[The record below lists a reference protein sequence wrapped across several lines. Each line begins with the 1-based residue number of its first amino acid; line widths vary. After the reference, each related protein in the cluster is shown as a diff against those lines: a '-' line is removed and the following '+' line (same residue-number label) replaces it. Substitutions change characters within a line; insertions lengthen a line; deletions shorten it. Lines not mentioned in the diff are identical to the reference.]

1 MSNYST
7 YEGRL
12 KISSNE
18 IIINIKHIH
27 LRLRQ
32 MKATNRFANRVI
44 LSISHRITQ
53 LQKLILWA
61 PVLTLIFGFALT
73 YYIYAHLKDRDD
85 FIQKSIFTQTAREE
99 LTKIDLLLTNSIL
112 KIQSYENN
120 LEDRPM
126 DYTKDEPYLD
136 LVLRHTLFERMSII
150 QEQGDKYKAL
160 LRVNTPDSTI
170 PDAASNYLQS
180 NDIKSII
187 KDLKKTSG
195 LLTTLVFENN
205 DRPYLSVV
213 LRSRFHRKIY
223 FLFTTPLSN
232 LFNQTI
238 LTDSNSIVVQAGNSV
253 TPWVIH
259 SQGQAKKVISKYI
272 DIPDPNITNVR
283 FTNSLP
289 QSNINLAI
297 DFHYAPMRT
306 KFLSPEKSAA
316 ALGFLLTL
324 VISYLFY
331 TLINQNR
338 LANKLIVSKTLDLE
352 KTAHDLQLALNSK
365 AHFFGKISHEIRTP
379 LNLILGMIDLCNE
392 VNADNVVQNYLKT
405 MHTSG
410 EHLLS
415 MMDDLIELAQAEKNE
430 MTFQERTIYMAQFL
444 GDVVKLAGQDCKT
457 KGLEIYLHL
466 DKSMPACVVTDPNR
480 LRQVLLNLLR
490 NACKYTLKG
499 HVILAVQATESLIT
513 NRVKFRFEIKDT
525 GIGIPADKLSK
536 VFDAFFQ
543 VENSKTYAEGGVG
556 LGLSIVKDIIKK
568 MHGKISVQ
576 STPKKGSIFT
586 VDLEFK
592 RSDRTNW
599 YEIYKTHDVSKYTA
613 VLLSS
618 DPHLQ
623 KSFASLAQH
632 PNIEEVIYITE
643 DFAKVLL
650 LTDPNR
656 TYWFVHDPETA
667 NIDLEILAKAFGRH
681 VFVLG
686 QGKIQQ
692 TFAHLNINHLS
703 NSPFLPYELLTANG
717 FTSRSRHRKHLSS
730 AQIRAKAPATL
741 ANLANLANNLP
752 LVTPKDNLSIIVA
765 DDDHGNIELYK
776 AYFAKSTWQVNY
788 NYDGETAWQ
797 SFEKKLPDLLI
808 LDVRMPNMDGF
819 QLIEKIRDYEK
830 QRNIKPIPVILVTAD
845 LLDYTAKTA
854 KTFDDVTLLS
864 KPIKKKLLFDAIHN
878 VSMNY
883 R

>member
-1 MSNYST
+1 M
-7 YEGRL
+7 
-12 KISSNE
+12 
-18 IIINIKHIH
+18 
-27 LRLRQ
+27 
-32 MKATNRFANRVI
+32 
-44 LSISHRITQ
+44 SISHRITQ
-53 LQKLILWA
+53 LQKIILWA
-61 PVLTLIFGFALT
+61 PVLTLIFGFGLT
-73 YYIYAHLKDRDD
+73 YYIYAHLKERDD
-85 FIQKSIFTQTAREE
+85 FIQKSLFSQTAREE

-112 KIQSYENN
+112 KIQSYEAN
-120 LEDRPM
+120 LEDRPIN
-126 DYTKDEPYLD
+126 YTKDEPYLD
-136 LVLRHTLFERMSII
+136 LVLRHTLFQRMSIQ
-150 QEQGDKYKAL
+150 QEQGGRYKAL
-160 LRVNTPDSTI
+160 LHVDTPDSAI
-170 PDAASNYLQS
+170 PEVSTTYLQS
-180 NDIKSII
+180 KEIKQII
-187 KDLKKTSG
+187 QELKKTSG
-195 LLTTLVFENN
+195 LLTTLVFENE

-213 LRSRFHRKIY
+213 LRSRIHRKIY
-223 FLFTTPLSN
+223 FIFTTPLAN
-232 LFNQTI
+232 LFNKTI
-238 LTDSNSIVVQAGNSV
+238 LADSNSIVVKAANSENSWLIQ
-253 TPWVIH
+253 TIN
-259 SQGQAKKVISKYI
+259 GKKSLSKFV
-272 DIPDPNITNVR
+272 DKPDADVTNVR

-289 QSNINLAI
+289 QSNIDLAVN
-297 DFHYAPMRT
+297 FRYAPMRT

-338 LANKLIVSKTLDLE
+338 LANKLIVAKTLALE
-352 KTAHDLQLALNSK
+352 KTAHDLQQALNSK

-379 LNLILGMIDLCNE
+379 LNLILGMIDLCSE
-392 VNADNVVQNYLKT
+392 VNVDKVVQNYLKT

-444 GDVVKLAGQDCKT
+444 GDVVKLAGQDCKS
-457 KGLEIYLHL
+457 KGLKIYLHL
-466 DKSMPACVVTDPNR
+466 DKSMPACVITDPNR
-480 LRQVLLNLLR
+480 LRQVLINLLR
-490 NACKYTLKG
+490 NASKYTLEG
-499 HVILAVQATESLIT
+499 HVILAVHATESLIS
-513 NRVKFRFEIKDT
+513 NRVKLKFEIKDT
-525 GIGIPADKLSK
+525 GIGIPSDKVSK

-576 STPKKGSIFT
+576 STPKKGSVFT
-586 VDLEFK
+586 IELELN
-592 RSDRTNW
+592 RPDRVNW
-599 YEIYKTHDVSKYTA
+599 YEIYKTHDTTKYTA
-613 VLLSS
+613 VLLST
-618 DPHLQ
+618 DPQLQ
-623 KSFASLAQH
+623 KSFSVLAFH
-632 PNIEEVIYITE
+632 PNIEEVVFITE

-656 TYWFVHDPETA
+656 NYWFVHDPETA
-667 NIDLEILAKAFGRH
+667 QMDLDILSKTFGRH

-692 TFAHLNINHLS
+692 TWGHLNINHLS
-703 NSPFLPYELLTANG
+703 NAPFLPYELLTANG

-730 AQIRAKAPATL
+730 DQLRQNSTVEPAV
-741 ANLANLANNLP
+741 LP
-752 LVTPKDNLSIIVA
+752 NMPIVVPKEDLSIIVA

-819 QLIEKIRDYEK
+819 ELLEKIRTYEK
-830 QRNIKPIPVILVTAD
+830 RRNIKPIPVILVTAD
-845 LLDYTAKTA
+845 LLDYTANTA

>member
-1 MSNYST
+1 M
-7 YEGRL
+7 

-18 IIINIKHIH
+18 IIINITLNH
-27 LRLRQ
+27 LPLKK
-32 MKATNRFANRVI
+32 MKSHKRRFTNRVI
-44 LSISHRITQ
+44 ISITHYIAQ
-53 LQKLILWA
+53 FQKLILWA
-61 PVLTLIFGFALT
+61 PVLTLIFGFGLS
-73 YYIYAHLKDRDD
+73 YYIYAHLQERDS
-85 FIQKSIFTQTAREE
+85 FIQKSIFTQTSREE

-120 LEDRPM
+120 LEDRPIN
-126 DYTKDEPYLD
+126 YTKDEPYLD
-136 LVLRHTLFERMSII
+136 LVLRHTLFQRMSII
-150 QEQGDKYKAL
+150 QEQGSKYRVL

-170 PDAASNYLQS
+170 PETVATHIQS
-180 NDIKSII
+180 DLLKKTIQE
-187 KDLKKTSG
+187 LKKTSG
-195 LLTTLVFENN
+195 LLTTIVYEAN
-205 DRPYLSVV
+205 DRTYLSVM

-223 FLFTTPLSN
+223 FLFTTPLVN

-238 LTDSNSIVVQAGNSV
+238 LSDNNHIIVQAGNSQ
-253 TPWVIH
+253 TPWVIRA
-259 SQGQAKKVISKYI
+259 GNNGLKTITKYAEVEEKKFTNIS
-272 DIPDPNITNVR
+272 

-289 QSNINLAI
+289 QSNINLTI
-297 DFHYAPMRT
+297 NFRYAPIET
-306 KFLSPEKSAA
+306 HFLSPEKSAA
-316 ALGFLLTL
+316 ALGILLTL
-324 VISYLFY
+324 VISFLFY

-352 KTAHDLQLALNSK
+352 KTAHDLQHALNSK

-379 LNLILGMIDLCNE
+379 LNLILGMIDLCTE
-392 VNADNVVQNYLKT
+392 VNADQVVKNYLKT

-415 MMDDLIELAQAEKNE
+415 MLDDLIELAQAEKNE

-444 GDVVKLAGQDCKT
+444 GDVVKLAGQDCKS
-457 KGLEIYLHL
+457 KGLKIYLHL
-466 DKSMPACVVTDPNR
+466 DKSMPATIVTDPNR
-480 LRQVLLNLLR
+480 LRQVLINLLR
-490 NACKYTLKG
+490 NACKYTLQG
-499 HVILAVQATESLIT
+499 HVILAVQATDSLIS
-513 NRVKFRFEIKDT
+513 NRVKLRFEVKDT
-525 GIGIPADKLSK
+525 GIGIPADKVNK

-543 VENSKTYAEGGVG
+543 VENSKSYAEGGVG

-576 STPKKGSIFT
+576 SAQKKGSTFT
-586 VDLEFK
+586 VDLEFN
-592 RSDRTNW
+592 RPDRTSW
-599 YEIYKTHDVSKYTA
+599 YEIYKTHDTTKYTA
-613 VLLSS
+613 VLLSN

-623 KSFASLAQH
+623 KSFAALSFH
-632 PNIEEVIYITE
+632 PNIEEVIFITE

-656 TYWFVHDPETA
+656 NFWFVHDPESATM
-667 NIDLEILAKAFGRH
+667 DLDILSKTFGRR

-692 TFAHLNINHLS
+692 TLGHLNVNYLS
-703 NSPFLPYELLTANG
+703 NVPFLPYELLTSNG
-717 FTSRSRHRKHLSS
+717 FTSRNRHRKHLSS
-730 AQIRAKAPATL
+730 ATPAEAHASKVL
-741 ANLANLANNLP
+741 LMPNSQE
-752 LVTPKDNLSIIVA
+752 VVVPKEDLNIIVA

-788 NYDGETAWQ
+788 NYDGESAWQ

-819 QLIEKIRDYEK
+819 ELLEKIRDYEK
-830 QRNIKPIPVILVTAD
+830 RRNIKPIPVILVTAD

-878 VSMNY
+878 VSMAY

>member
-1 MSNYST
+1 M
-7 YEGRL
+7 

-18 IIINIKHIH
+18 IIINITYLH
-27 LRLRQ
+27 LRLIQ
-32 MKATNRFANRVI
+32 MKATNRISNRVI
-44 LSISHRITQ
+44 MSITHYFAQ

-61 PVLTLIFGFALT
+61 PVLTLIFGFGLT

-85 FIQKSIFTQTAREE
+85 FIQKSLFSQTAREE

-126 DYTKDEPYLD
+126 NYTKDEPYLD
-136 LVLRHTLFERMSII
+136 LVLRHTLFQRMTII

-170 PDAASNYLQS
+170 PDVASSYLQS
-180 NDIKSII
+180 NDIKNII
-187 KDLKKTSG
+187 KDMKKTSG
-195 LLTTLVFENN
+195 LLTTLVFESG

-213 LRSRFHRKIY
+213 LRSRYHRKIY

-232 LFNQTI
+232 LFNQTV
-238 LTDSNSIVVQAGNSV
+238 LTGSNSIVVQAENSE
-253 TPWVIH
+253 TPWIIRP
-259 SQGQAKKVISKYI
+259 QEDNTKTISKYI
-272 DIPDPNITNVR
+272 NRSDADLTSVR

-289 QSNINLAI
+289 QSNIDLSIN
-297 DFHYAPMRT
+297 FRYAPIQT

-324 VISYLFY
+324 VISFLFY

-352 KTAHDLQLALNSK
+352 KTAHDLQQALNSK

-379 LNLILGMIDLCNE
+379 LNLILGMIDLCSE
-392 VNADNVVQNYLKT
+392 VNVDNVVQNYLKT

-444 GDVVKLAGQDCKT
+444 GDVVKLAGQDCKS
-457 KGLEIYLHL
+457 KGLKIYLHL

-480 LRQVLLNLLR
+480 LRQVLINLLR
-490 NACKYTLKG
+490 NATKYTLQG
-499 HVILAVQATESLIT
+499 HVILAVHATESLIS
-513 NRVKFRFEIKDT
+513 NRVKLKFEIKDT
-525 GIGIPADKLSK
+525 GIGIPADKVSK

-576 STPKKGSIFT
+576 SAPKKGSVFT
-586 VDLEFK
+586 VELELN
-592 RSDRTNW
+592 RPDRVNW
-599 YEIYKTHDVSKYTA
+599 YEIYKTHDQTKYTA
-613 VLLSS
+613 VLLST
-618 DPHLQ
+618 DAHLQ
-623 KSFASLAQH
+623 KSFASLAFH
-632 PNIEEVIYITE
+632 PNIEEVIFISE

-656 TYWFVHDPETA
+656 NYWFVHDPETA
-667 NIDLEILAKAFGRH
+667 SMDLDILSKAFGRN

-692 TFAHLNINHLS
+692 TWGHLNINHLS
-703 NSPFLPYELLTANG
+703 NAPFLPYELLTANG

-730 AQIRAKAPATL
+730 DQLRSNQPANQL
-741 ANLANLANNLP
+741 AAVQDMP
-752 LVTPKDNLSIIVA
+752 VVVPKEDLSIIVA

-819 QLIEKIRDYEK
+819 ELLEKIRNYEK
-830 QRNIKPIPVILVTAD
+830 RRNIKPIPVILVTAD

>member
-1 MSNYST
+1 MF
-7 YEGRL
+7 EGHL

-18 IIINIKHIH
+18 IINNITHLH
-27 LRLRQ
+27 LRLIQ
-32 MKATNRFANRVI
+32 MKASNRFSNRVI
-44 LSISHRITQ
+44 MSISHRITQ
-53 LQKLILWA
+53 LQKIILWA
-61 PVLTLIFGFALT
+61 PVLTLLFGFGLT
-73 YYIYAHLKDRDD
+73 YSIYAHLKERDD
-85 FIQKSIFTQTAREE
+85 FIQKSVFSQTAREE

-112 KIQSYENN
+112 KIQSYEAN
-120 LEDRPM
+120 LEDRPLN
-126 DYTKDEPYLD
+126 YTKDEPYLD
-136 LVLRHTLFERMSII
+136 LVLRHTLFQRMSIQ
-150 QEQGDKYKAL
+150 QEQGTRYKSL
-160 LRVNTPDSTI
+160 LRVDTPDSAI
-170 PDAASNYLQS
+170 PEATTTYLQS
-180 NDIKSII
+180 TEIKKII
-187 KDLKKTSG
+187 QELKKTSG
-195 LLTTLVFENN
+195 LLTTSVFENN
-205 DRPYLSVV
+205 DNPYLSVV

-223 FLFTTPLSN
+223 FIFTTPLSN

-238 LTDSNSIVVQAGNSV
+238 LSDSNSIVVKAGNSE
-253 TPWVIH
+253 TSWLIQNI
-259 SQGQAKKVISKYI
+259 SGKKVISKHI
-272 DIPDPNITNVR
+272 DKPDTNITNVR
-283 FTNSLP
+283 FVNSLP
-289 QSNINLAI
+289 QSNIDLAI
-297 DFHYAPMRT
+297 NFRYAPMRT
-306 KFLSPEKSAA
+306 NFLSPEKSAA

-338 LANKLIVSKTLDLE
+338 LANKLIVAKTLALE
-352 KTAHDLQLALNSK
+352 KTAHDLQQALNSK

-379 LNLILGMIDLCNE
+379 LNLILGMIDLCSE
-392 VNADNVVQNYLKT
+392 VNVDNVVQNYLKT

-444 GDVVKLAGQDCKT
+444 GDVVKLAGQDCKS
-457 KGLEIYLHL
+457 KGLKIYLHL

-480 LRQVLLNLLR
+480 LRQVLINLLR
-490 NACKYTLKG
+490 NASKYTLEG
-499 HVILAVQATESLIT
+499 HVILAVQATESLIS
-513 NRVKFRFEIKDT
+513 NRVKLKFEIKDT
-525 GIGIPADKLSK
+525 GIGIPSDKVNK

-543 VENSKTYAEGGVG
+543 VENSKTYADGGVG

-576 STPKKGSIFT
+576 STQKKGSVFT
-586 VDLEFK
+586 VELELN
-592 RSDRTNW
+592 RTDRVNW
-599 YEIYKTHDVSKYTA
+599 YEIYKTHDAIKYTA
-613 VLLSS
+613 VLLSTDS
-618 DPHLQ
+618 QLQ
-623 KSFASLAQH
+623 KSFSALAFH
-632 PNIEEVIYITE
+632 PNIEEVIFITE

-656 TYWFVHDPETA
+656 NYWFVHDPETVQ
-667 NIDLEILAKAFGRH
+667 IDLDILSKTFGRN

-692 TFAHLNINHLS
+692 TWGHLNINHLS
-703 NSPFLPYELLTANG
+703 NAPFLPYELLTANG

-730 AQIRAKAPATL
+730 DQVRKNTTVAIGDMPVVILKE
-741 ANLANLANNLP
+741 
-752 LVTPKDNLSIIVA
+752 DLSIIVA

-819 QLIEKIRDYEK
+819 ELLEKIRTYERH
-830 QRNIKPIPVILVTAD
+830 RNIKPIPVILVTAD

-854 KTFDDVTLLS
+854 KTFDEVTLLS
-864 KPIKKKLLFDAIHN
+864 KPIKKKLLFDTIHN

>member
-1 MSNYST
+1 
-7 YEGRL
+7 
-12 KISSNE
+12 
-18 IIINIKHIH
+18 
-27 LRLRQ
+27 
-32 MKATNRFANRVI
+32 MKASNRFSNRVI
-44 LSISHRITQ
+44 ISISHRITQ
-53 LQKLILWA
+53 LQKIVLWA
-61 PVLTLIFGFALT
+61 PVLTLIFGFGLT
-73 YYIYAHLKDRDD
+73 YYIYAHLKERDD
-85 FIQKSIFTQTAREE
+85 FIQKSVFTQTAREE

-112 KIQSYENN
+112 KIQSYEAN
-120 LEDRPM
+120 LEDRPLN
-126 DYTKDEPYLD
+126 YTKDEPYLD
-136 LVLRHTLFERMSII
+136 LVLRHTLFQRMSIQ
-150 QEQGDKYKAL
+150 QEQGTGYKAL
-160 LRVNTPDSTI
+160 LRVDTPDSTI
-170 PDAASNYLQS
+170 PEAKTSYLQS
-180 NDIKSII
+180 TEIKQII
-187 KDLKKTSG
+187 QELKKTSG
-195 LLTTLVFENN
+195 LLTTLVFENGDN
-205 DRPYLSVV
+205 PYLSVV

-223 FLFTTPLSN
+223 FIFTTPLAN

-238 LTDSNSIVVQAGNSV
+238 LSDSNSIVVKAGNSENS
-253 TPWVIH
+253 WLI
-259 SQGQAKKVISKYI
+259 QNINGKKSISKFV
-272 DIPDPNITNVR
+272 DKPDLNYTNVR

-289 QSNINLAI
+289 QSNIDLSIN
-297 DFHYAPMRT
+297 FRYAPMRT
-306 KFLSPEKSAA
+306 NFLSPEKSAA

-338 LANKLIVSKTLDLE
+338 LANKLIVAKTLALE
-352 KTAHDLQLALNSK
+352 KTAHDLQQALNSK

-379 LNLILGMIDLCNE
+379 LNLILGMIDLCSE
-392 VNADNVVQNYLKT
+392 VNVDNVVQNYLKT

-444 GDVVKLAGQDCKT
+444 GDVVKLAGQDCKS
-457 KGLEIYLHL
+457 KGLKIYLHL

-480 LRQVLLNLLR
+480 LRQVLINLLR
-490 NACKYTLKG
+490 NASKYTLEG
-499 HVILAVQATESLIT
+499 HVILAVQATESLIS
-513 NRVKFRFEIKDT
+513 NRVKLKFEIKDT
-525 GIGIPADKLSK
+525 GIGIPSDKVNK
-536 VFDAFFQ
+536 IFDAFFQ

-568 MHGKISVQ
+568 MYGKISVQ
-576 STPKKGSIFT
+576 STPKKGSVFT
-586 VDLEFK
+586 VELELN
-592 RSDRTNW
+592 RPDRVNW
-599 YEIYKTHDVSKYTA
+599 YEIYKTYDTTKYTA
-613 VLLSS
+613 VLLST
-618 DPHLQ
+618 DPQLQ
-623 KSFASLAQH
+623 KSFSALAFH
-632 PNIEEVIYITE
+632 PNIEEVIFITE
-643 DFAKVLL
+643 NFAKVLL

-656 TYWFVHDPETA
+656 SYWFVHDPETA
-667 NIDLEILAKAFGRH
+667 QIDLDILSKTFGRH

-692 TFAHLNINHLS
+692 TWGRLNINHLG
-703 NSPFLPYELLTANG
+703 NAPFLPYELLTANG

-730 AQIRAKAPATL
+730 DQLRKNIQPAVL
-741 ANLANLANNLP
+741 SDMS
-752 LVTPKDNLSIIVA
+752 VVIPKEDLSIIVA

-819 QLIEKIRDYEK
+819 ELLEKIRTYEK
-830 QRNIKPIPVILVTAD
+830 HRNIKPIPVILVTAD